1 MQTRIKFIA
10 QGANSLV
17 GGFIAGDILR
27 CGEAIAAHLVE
38 CGVAVYLDTVVEQE
52 QPEKRTRKRKGQ

>member
-27 CGEAIAAHLVE
+27 CGKEIAAHLVE
-38 CGVAVYLDTVVEQE
+38 CGVAVYLDAVVEQE
-52 QPEKRTRKRKGQ
+52 QPEKRTRKRKEQ